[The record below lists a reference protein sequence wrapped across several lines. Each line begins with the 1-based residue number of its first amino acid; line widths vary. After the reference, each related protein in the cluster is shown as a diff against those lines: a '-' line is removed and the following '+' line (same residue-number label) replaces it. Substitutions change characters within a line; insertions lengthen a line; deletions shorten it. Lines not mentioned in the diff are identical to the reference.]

1 MKPWDEMTEK
11 EIIRLKRNQC
21 IKCKYFTRISTDS
34 IAGGHMRL
42 HRDCRTSAWLLSA
55 GVRGKRNLQE
65 KREKPC
71 EEKERDSSVKRNIRT
86 ARTDEKIRI

>member
-34 IAGGHMRL
+34 IAGGTCDYIGIVG
-42 HRDCRTSAWLLSA
+42 HRRGCSPLECVAK
-55 GVRGKRNLQE
+55 GIFKKKEKNHVRK
-65 KREKPC
+65 K
-71 EEKERDSSVKRNIRT
+71 KEIVL
-86 ARTDEKIRI
+86 